1 MQTEEV
7 IQITPL
13 VKRITAGNSSVFT
26 GPGTNTYIVG
36 NEEDLTIVDPGPALS
51 EHIEAITSF
60 FSNLNR
66 IVVTHTHLDHSPGV
80 SLLQDEVD
88 IPAYGLIT
96 ETTENQ
102 DTSFKPAKMLTHGE
116 VIEAKDHTLEVIH
129 TPGHASNHLC
139 YLLRE
144 EKLLFTGDHIM
155 NGSTVVISP
164 PDGNMQ
170 DYLDS
175 LKKLKDYDLENIAPG
190 HGELLPNP
198 HAVSDW
204 IVKHR
209 LEREKKVIE
218 AIKKAKTGNPDT
230 LVEAVYDDV
239 DASLFPIAKWS
250 LEAHLIKLLND
261 DKVTKEGD
269 QFIWLENY

>member
-1 MQTEEV
+1 MQTEKV
-7 IQITPL
+7 VQITPL

-26 GPGTNTYIVG
+26 GPGTNTYVVG
-36 NEEDLTIVDPGPALS
+36 NREDLTVVDPGPALL
-51 EHIEAITSF
+51 EHIQTIVSS
-60 FSNLNR
+60 FSNLSR
-66 IVVTHTHLDHSPGV
+66 IVVTHTHPDHSPGV
-80 SLLQDEVD
+80 SLLQDKVN

-102 DTSFKPAKMLTHGE
+102 DASFKPAKMLTHGE
-116 VIEAKDHTLEVIH
+116 VIKAKDHTLEIIH

-175 LKKLKDYDLENIAPG
+175 LKKLKDYDLDNIAPG
-190 HGELLPNP
+190 HGELLSNP
-198 HAVSDW
+198 HSVADW
-204 IVKHR
+204 IIQHR
-209 LEREKKVIE
+209 LEREEKVIE
-218 AIKKAKTGNPDT
+218 AIKKAKRGNPDS

-250 LEAHLIKLLND
+250 LEAHLIKLEND
-261 DKVTKEGD
+261 NRVHKEGNK
-269 QFIWLENY
+269 FIWKES

>member
-1 MQTEEV
+1 MKSEEIV
-7 IQITPL
+7 QITPL

-36 NEEDLTIVDPGPALS
+36 NREDLTVVDPGPALS
-51 EHIEAITSF
+51 EHIESIVSCS
-60 FSNLNR
+60 SNLSR
-66 IVVTHTHLDHSPGV
+66 IVVTHTHPDHSPGV
-80 SLLQDEVD
+80 SLLQSKVD

-96 ETTENQ
+96 ESTKNQ
-102 DTSFKPAKMLTHGE
+102 DTSFKPIKMLTHGE
-116 VIEAKDHTLEVIH
+116 VVEAKDHNLEVIH

-139 YLLRE
+139 YLLKE

-175 LKKLKDYDLENIAPG
+175 LNKLKEYDLENIAPG
-190 HGELLPNP
+190 HGELLSNP
-198 HAVSDW
+198 HSVADW
-204 IVKHR
+204 IIDHR
-209 LEREKKVIE
+209 IDRENKVIK
-218 AIKKAKTGNPDT
+218 AIKEAGSGNPDS

-239 DASLFPIAKWS
+239 EESLHFAARWS
-250 LEAHLIKLLND
+250 LEAHLIKLQNE
-261 DKVTKEGD
+261 KRVVKEGN
-269 QFIWLENY
+269 QFIWKDS

>member
-1 MQTEEV
+1 MQTEKV
-7 IQITPL
+7 VQITPL

-26 GPGTNTYIVG
+26 GPGTNTYVVG
-36 NEEDLTIVDPGPALS
+36 NREDLTVVDPGPALL
-51 EHIEAITSF
+51 EHIQTIVSS
-60 FSNLNR
+60 FSNLSR
-66 IVVTHTHLDHSPGV
+66 IVVTHTHPDHSPGV
-80 SLLQDEVD
+80 SLLQDKVN

-102 DTSFKPAKMLTHGE
+102 DASFKPAKMLTHGE
-116 VIEAKDHTLEVIH
+116 VIKAKDHTLEIIH

-175 LKKLKDYDLENIAPG
+175 LKKLKDYDLDNIAPG
-190 HGELLPNP
+190 HGELLSNP
-198 HAVSDW
+198 HSVADW
-204 IVKHR
+204 IIQHR
-209 LEREKKVIE
+209 LEREEKVIE
-218 AIKKAKTGNPDT
+218 AIKKAKRGNPDS

-239 DASLFPIAKWS
+239 DSSLFPIAKWS
-250 LEAHLIKLLND
+250 LEAHLIKLEND
-261 DKVTKEGD
+261 NRVYKEGNK
-269 QFIWLENY
+269 FIWKES

>member
-1 MQTEEV
+1 MKSEEIV
-7 IQITPL
+7 QITPL

-36 NEEDLTIVDPGPALS
+36 NGEDLTVVDPGPALS
-51 EHIEAITSF
+51 EHIEAIVS
-60 FSNLNR
+60 SSSSLSR
-66 IVVTHTHLDHSPGV
+66 IIVTHTHPDHSPGV
-80 SLLQDEVD
+80 SLLQAKVD
-88 IPAYGLIT
+88 IPAFGLIT
-96 ETTENQ
+96 ETTKNQ

-175 LKKLKDYDLENIAPG
+175 LEKLKNYDLKNIAPG

-198 HAVSDW
+198 HSVADW
-204 IVKHR
+204 IIDHR
-209 LEREKKVIE
+209 IDRENKVIK
-218 AIKKAKTGNPDT
+218 AIKEAGSGNPDS

-239 DASLFPIAKWS
+239 EDSLHFAAKWS

-261 DKVTKEGD
+261 DRVTKEGN
-269 QFIWLENY
+269 QFFWLENY

>member
-1 MQTEEV
+1 MQNEEV
-7 IQITPL
+7 VQITPL

-36 NEEDLTIVDPGPALS
+36 KEEDLTVVDPGPALS
-51 EHIEAITSF
+51 DHIEAIVSCS
-60 FSNLNR
+60 SNLSR
-66 IVVTHTHLDHSPGV
+66 IVVTHTHPDHSPGV
-80 SLLQDEVD
+80 SLLQNKVD

-96 ETTENQ
+96 ETTKNQ
-102 DTSFKPAKMLTHGE
+102 DTSFKPEKMLTHGE
-116 VIEAKDHTLEVIH
+116 VIEAKDHKLEVIH

-139 YLLRE
+139 FLLKE

-175 LKKLKDYDLENIAPG
+175 LNKLKEYDLENIAPG

-198 HAVSDW
+198 HSVAEW
-204 IVKHR
+204 IIKHR
-209 LEREKKVIE
+209 LEREEKVIE
-218 AIKKAKTGNPDT
+218 AIKEVTKGNPDT
-230 LVEAVYDDV
+230 LVEQVYSDV
-239 DASLFPIAKWS
+239 DAALFPIAKWS
-250 LEAHLIKLLND
+250 LEAHLIKLQNE
-261 DKVTKEGD
+261 KRVVKEGN
-269 QFIWLENY
+269 QFVWKDT

>member
-1 MQTEEV
+1 MQAEEI
-7 IQITPL
+7 IQVTPL

-36 NEEDLTIVDPGPALS
+36 NKEDLTVVDPGPAIKD
-51 EHIEAITSF
+51 HIEAIIS
-60 FSNLNR
+60 SSLNLNR

-80 SLLQDEVD
+80 SLLQDMVD
-88 IPAYGLIT
+88 IPAYGLLT
-96 ETTENQ
+96 ESTRHQ
-102 DTSFKPAKMLTHGE
+102 DATFKPNGILSHGD

-139 YLLRE
+139 FLLKE

-175 LKKLKDYDLENIAPG
+175 LRMLKEYDLKTIAPG
-190 HGELLPNP
+190 HGDLLQDP
-198 HAVSDW
+198 HSVAEW
-204 IVKHR
+204 IIKHR
-209 LEREKKVIE
+209 LEREEKVIQ
-218 AIKKAKTGNPDT
+218 AIKEETSGNPDT
-230 LVEAVYDDV
+230 LVEKVYGDV

-250 LEAHLIKLLND
+250 LEAHLIKLLNEK
-261 DKVTKEGD
+261 KVRKED
-269 QFIWLENY
+269 NQFVWIGGN